1 MRYQALVIT
10 GLLSVSLLTGA
21 VGMSDPVR
29 NAMAAAE
36 KAYKAGDWESAAD
49 HWERAAALSR
59 EKAAEHS
66 QHLLPEPLEG
76 WKLADI
82 DSGAYSVAG
91 FGGSSAEREYRKGDA
106 SVSIQVLSDSGLIQG
121 MAMLFNTPDMAERSG
136 MHFANIQG
144 RKAMIQ
150 TDEAYR
156 ISFIVGGGQR
166 MISVTA
172 SGDEKDNAANAKAYA
187 EKIRFEAFETE

>member
-1 MRYQALVIT
+1 
-10 GLLSVSLLTGA
+10 
-21 VGMSDPVR
+21 MSDPVR
-29 NAMAAAE
+29 KATTAAE
-36 KAYKAGDWESAAD
+36 TAYQGGDWETAAD
-49 HWERAAALSR
+49 QWERAAALTR

-106 SVSIQVLSDSGLIQG
+106 SVSIQVLSDSSLIQG
-121 MAMLFNTPDMAERSG
+121 MAMLFNTPDMASRSG

-150 TDEAYR
+150 KDEAYR

-166 MISVTA
+166 MITVTA
-172 SGDEKDNAANAKAYA
+172 SGDEQNNAAHAKAYA
-187 EKIRFEAFETE
+187 ETIRFEAFEAE